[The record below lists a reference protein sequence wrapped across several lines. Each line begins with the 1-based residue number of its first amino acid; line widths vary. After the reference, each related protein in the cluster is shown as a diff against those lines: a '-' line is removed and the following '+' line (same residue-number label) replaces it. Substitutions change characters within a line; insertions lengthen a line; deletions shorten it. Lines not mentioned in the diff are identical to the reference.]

1 MYLLYISIYSSYYFF
16 LKYTVY
22 LQFVFY
28 SYNTAAFPRVSDHV
42 KQSEAK
48 TPPGANSIWETFST
62 VKSDISIKSLIKW

>member
-42 KQSEAK
+42 KQSGK
-48 TPPGANSIWETFST
+48 DTPWSKLNLGNIFYREKRYFN
-62 VKSDISIKSLIKW
+62 